1 MVKLVKGND
10 IWAIALLQNVE
21 IREKRGLDRVSQDV
35 QKVLDQFEGHSRCLI
50 HYLLPESMTMPYPCC
65 QDPFL

>member
-35 QKVLDQFEGHSRCLI
+35 HTSEGFGSV
-50 HYLLPESMTMPYPCC
+50 
-65 QDPFL
+65 